1 MSRVGLVPG
10 FTVVSAFVLVL
21 VLAPATAAAER
32 DTILTFSGGMSAI
45 GPLDPPIGVG
55 GPEDIGLQLR
65 AAVSFEPPPLPYKEP
80 RGYNF
85 AGVIVPE
92 IFVGAIM
99 ADDHRTE
106 LVGGGL
112 RLEAAFSQRRMG
124 LLEVSARGGVYL
136 AGRGGFFTDP
146 DRTPF
151 VEGAFGEYFLIGDT
165 ARLGI
170 ELGFMQIL
178 LDEYEWVVDRPEP
191 AGALYGPPFENGL
204 GTYLNIHAALY
215 LGVVM

>member
-1 MSRVGLVPG
+1 MKG
-10 FTVVSAFVLVL
+10 SALACL
-21 VLAPATAAAER
+21 LAPALAFAPSTAAAER
-32 DTILTFSGGMSAI
+32 DTIITFSGGMSAI

-55 GPEDIGLQLR
+55 GPEAVGLQVR
-65 AAVSFEPPPLPYKEP
+65 GIVSFEPPPLPYKEP

-85 AGVIVPE
+85 AGVLVPE
-92 IFVGAIM
+92 IFAGAIM
-99 ADDHRTE
+99 ADDDRTE
-106 LVGGGL
+106 LIGAGL

-124 LLEVSARGGVYL
+124 LLQVSARGGVYL

-146 DRTPF
+146 GRTPF

-170 ELGFMQIL
+170 ELGIMQIML
-178 LDEYEWVVDRPEP
+178 EEYEWVVDRPLP
-191 AGALYGPPFENGL
+191 AGAIAGPPFENGL
-204 GTYLNIHAALY
+204 GEYLNINAALY